1 VSPRVCARW
10 IGNKMCCG
18 MASVNR
24 RRSLLVWVLSAWL
37 GIAGCA
43 APAPISGEA
52 RTASTGAMSFA
63 VSALSRGRGVP
74 PPTRAA
80 WQAVWAMLEVARR
93 EGKVTR
99 LQQTRI
105 GLEGEVRLCAEFSDP
120 AHARELLAR
129 ARQIVEGV
137 ELINVAEESCS
148 G

>member
-1 VSPRVCARW
+1 
-10 IGNKMCCG
+10 MCCG
-18 MASVNR
+18 MAFVNR
-24 RRSLLVWVLSAWL
+24 RRGLLVWVLSAWL

-43 APAPISGEA
+43 TPAPISGEE
-52 RTASTGAMSFA
+52 RTASTDSMSFA

-80 WQAVWAMLEVARR
+80 WQAVWTMLEDARR

-105 GLEGEVRLCAEFSDP
+105 GLEGEVRLCAEFADP

-137 ELINVAEESCS
+137 ELINVVEAPCS

>member
-1 VSPRVCARW
+1 MDREQNVLRMAFVNPRRGLLVCA
-10 IGNKMCCG
+10 
-18 MASVNR
+18 
-24 RRSLLVWVLSAWL
+24 LSAWL

-43 APAPISGEA
+43 TPAPISGEE
-52 RTASTGAMSFA
+52 RTASTGSMSFA

-80 WQAVWAMLEVARR
+80 WQAVWTMLEDARR

-120 AHARELLAR
+120 AHARELQAR

-137 ELINVAEESCS
+137 ELINVAEEPCS
-148 G
+148 GQ